1 MPRLQLINK
10 VSILHP
16 LCPLYIWPQA
26 VDHLIVK
33 RDEMKQSFAG
43 HAGVGLF
50 SRWRAYRVIE
60 EPLCQPSIYLALLE
74 MASYELWV
82 REKVEGTFL
91 AFHAHTTKRKV
102 ESLEKIFTGQHYGP
116 HVMIAH
122 AFDSLTTVT
131 ELTD

>member
-1 MPRLQLINK
+1 MVRHSGGSTVVLCGLHEWKRAYCYMRRHRRWCSNNK
-10 VSILHP
+10 HSCQSFTLFV
-16 LCPLYIWPQA
+16 LYISAPQG

-33 RDEMKQSFAG
+33 RDEMQQSFAG

-50 SRWRAYRVIE
+50 SRWRAYRVTE

-91 AFHAHTTKRKV
+91 AFHA
-102 ESLEKIFTGQHYGP
+102 
-116 HVMIAH
+116 
-122 AFDSLTTVT
+122 
-131 ELTD
+131 